1 MKQGSPEVNPIVLI
15 GSYIVR
21 VLLYILSRKPANSI
35 YTSLVRAPYMR
46 LLAKL
51 ACSRRTARTSG
62 QYSPLR
68 LSRSIN
74 KKLSSNGVKQWL
86 VLTCSSVR
94 IVVFLRVR
102 IQLTNRIEFKVS
114 FIIPLLNDLFFLFI
128 Q

>member
-1 MKQGSPEVNPIVLI
+1 
-15 GSYIVR
+15 
-21 VLLYILSRKPANSI
+21 
-35 YTSLVRAPYMR
+35 MR
-46 LLAKL
+46 LLAEL

-68 LSRSIN
+68 RSVN